1 MNDLLEY
8 WLLAPWYIALLI
20 ATVVHL
26 NIYFWGGLIGQIL
39 TTIIWPKMGI
49 GCIIDQ
55 YPAKPGQ
62 VRGEVKY
69 GVVACL
75 IFGVTSLSYRHLTVG
90 LWPSSWAVAAI
101 QFLVFIIYYN
111 FYGYFSHRLLHTKY
125 FRKFH
130 AVHHESV
137 RVTPWSGYNV
147 HPLEALIM
155 AGTLPLFMGFV
166 PIGVGSAFVVHAL
179 GMMFT
184 TCIHCNYDLVPT
196 LSKTHWFRQLV
207 NDPAFHR
214 LHHTKG
220 RVNYGF
226 TISLMDRI
234 FKTYDADMFDDLDL
248 KK

>member
-90 LWPSSWAVAAI
+90 LPGQLRQFNFLFSS
-101 QFLVFIIYYN
+101 
-111 FYGYFSHRLLHTKY
+111 
-125 FRKFH
+125 
-130 AVHHESV
+130 
-137 RVTPWSGYNV
+137 
-147 HPLEALIM
+147 
-155 AGTLPLFMGFV
+155 
-166 PIGVGSAFVVHAL
+166 
-179 GMMFT
+179 
-184 TCIHCNYDLVPT
+184 
-196 LSKTHWFRQLV
+196 
-207 NDPAFHR
+207 
-214 LHHTKG
+214 
-220 RVNYGF
+220 F
-226 TISLMDRI
+226 TIISTDI
-234 FKTYDADMFDDLDL
+234 FLTVYCIRNISENFMRYIMNRFA
-248 KK
+248 